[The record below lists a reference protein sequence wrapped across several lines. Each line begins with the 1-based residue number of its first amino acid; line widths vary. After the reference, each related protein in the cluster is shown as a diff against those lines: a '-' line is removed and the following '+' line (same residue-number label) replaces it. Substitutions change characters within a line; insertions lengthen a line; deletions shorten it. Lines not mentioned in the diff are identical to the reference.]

1 MKRGTRAWHDPRT
14 GLHGGTGE
22 DTLVVCSPSTNCLK
36 RYCLIKQSPKTVRP
50 GGSTISQ
57 ERTSHRLSGPPQ
69 QDLQCC
75 TPWQREGRR
84 SGLTATSTWGSP
96 QGNGNQNEDVRR
108 FPQRVRQVLS
118 HVRIITT
125 CTLPVIWYPGGAARW
140 QREELDATERYSHNP
155 RRSKEHPPAHQDES
169 EVDTMQLRS
178 CRADVCLFTQ
188 SLKMKTCGINRN
200 SFILETLTLHWLV
213 SEDAI

>member
-108 FPQRVRQVLS
+108 IPQRVRQVLS

-140 QREELDATERYSHNP
+140 QREELDATELQPQSKTKQGASTSTSGWKWSRHNAAKILQGWRLFIYSVI
-155 RRSKEHPPAHQDES
+155 KDE
-169 EVDTMQLRS
+169 
-178 CRADVCLFTQ
+178 DV
-188 SLKMKTCGINRN
+188 
-200 SFILETLTLHWLV
+200 W
-213 SEDAI
+213 D